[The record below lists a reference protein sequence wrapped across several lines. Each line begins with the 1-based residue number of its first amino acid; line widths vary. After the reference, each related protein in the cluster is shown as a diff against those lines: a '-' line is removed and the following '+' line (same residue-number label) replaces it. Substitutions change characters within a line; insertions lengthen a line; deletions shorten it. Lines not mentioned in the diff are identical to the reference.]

1 MKQQVQFSVP
11 VRILAAGDDP
21 VSKSPRPAPETTL
34 KAIAE
39 PPLPLR
45 HALPVQAARYWLE
58 LGEADQAL
66 RELETLPSQA
76 WQHPQAVEVRI
87 AALRIGGERV

>member
-21 VSKSPRPAPETTL
+21 VRKSLRPAPVTTPV
-34 KAIAE
+34 AE

-58 LGEADQAL
+58 LGEPDEAL
-66 RELETLPSQA
+66 RELETLPSQG
-76 WQHPQAVEVRI
+76 WQHPQAVKVRI